1 MTLWHLTQEMESVRH
16 FLGLGGDVLIA
27 IFVLTVALWTLV
39 LERYLFF
46 ARQFP
51 IQSRTLVEQWRAR
64 SDTTSWCAWQIRRQ
78 MISEVSLSTHR
89 SVAMIKTLI
98 AICPLLGLLGTVV
111 GMVQVFDVL
120 AVTGTGSPRGMA
132 AGISKATIPTMAGMV
147 AALSGLYFS
156 LQLQK
161 KADRATRDVTHKL
174 QHN

>member
-1 MTLWHLTQEMESVRH
+1 MFWPITQELESIHR

-27 IFVLTVALWTLV
+27 IFFVTVALWTLV

-51 IQSRTLVEQWRAR
+51 LQSRTLIESWRGR
-64 SDTTSWCAWQIRRQ
+64 SDTTSWYARQIRRQ
-78 MISEVSLSTHR
+78 MISEVAISTHR

-98 AICPLLGLLGTVV
+98 ALCPLLGLLGTVV

-120 AVTGTGSPRGMA
+120 AVTGTGSPRAMA

-161 KADRATRDVTHKL
+161 KADMATRNVTDQL